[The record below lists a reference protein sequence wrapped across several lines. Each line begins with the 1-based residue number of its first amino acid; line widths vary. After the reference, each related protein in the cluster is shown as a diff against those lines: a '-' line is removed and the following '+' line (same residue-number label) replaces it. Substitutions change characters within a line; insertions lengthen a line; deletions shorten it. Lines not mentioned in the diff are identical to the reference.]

1 MEAYNRIYP
10 LAFFVLLIF
19 TFSAYSCAS
28 TILAE
33 SSTSSS
39 CNGSLGE
46 CVIEDDLEFLVD
58 PYIRSRMLQGKHPTG
73 GTGNPGKPAIPTCGR
88 NRDFKLYKQCY
99 KGCIKPDDHY
109 RGCP

>member
-28 TILAE
+28 TFLVE
-33 SSTSSS
+33 SNTSSS

-58 PYIRSRMLQGKHPTG
+58 PYIRSRMLQGLTS
-73 GTGNPGKPAIPTCGR
+73 GTGYRDNKAIPCGT
-88 NRDFKLYKQCY
+88 NKDPKPYINCIN
-99 KGCIKPDDHY
+99 GCSKAGAY
-109 RGCP
+109 NRGCRS

>member
-28 TILAE
+28 TILVE
-33 SSTSSS
+33 SNTSSS

-58 PYIRSRMLQGKHPTG
+58 PYIRSRMLQGRTSGTG
-73 GTGNPGKPAIPTCGR
+73 GRDNPAIPCGR
-88 NRDFKLYKQCY
+88 NRDPKLYKECY
-99 KGCIKPDDHY
+99 KGCVKPADTY
-109 RGCP
+109 RGCQ

>member
-19 TFSAYSCAS
+19 TFSAYSFAS
-28 TILAE
+28 TILVE
-33 SSTSSS
+33 SNTSSS

-58 PYIRSRMLQGKHPTG
+58 PYIRSRMLQGQRFTG
-73 GTGNPGKPAIPTCGR
+73 GTGNRDMPAIPCGR
-88 NRDFKLYKQCY
+88 NTDPKLYKSCY
-99 KGCIKPDDHY
+99 EGCVKPNDFY
-109 RGCP
+109 RGCRP

>member
-28 TILAE
+28 TILVE
-33 SSTSSS
+33 SNTSSS

-58 PYIRSRMLQGKHPTG
+58 PYIRSRMLQGNGPTS
-73 GTGNPGKPAIPTCGR
+73 GTGNPNRPAIPCGR
-88 NRDFKLYKQCY
+88 NTDPKLYKECY
-99 KGCIKPDDHY
+99 KGCVKPDDLY
-109 RGCP
+109 RGCR

>member
-28 TILAE
+28 TILVE
-33 SSTSSS
+33 SNTSSS

-58 PYIRSRMLQGKHPTG
+58 PYIRSRMLQGNGVTG
-73 GTGNPGKPAIPTCGR
+73 GTGGRGTAIPCGR
-88 NRDFKLYKQCY
+88 NTDPKLYRECY
-99 KGCIKPDDHY
+99 KGCIKPDDFY